1 MFKSGLTDL
10 EYEIEKMPEDEK
22 RIEEP
27 FRVIDIVEKILNANN
42 QEGKGQ
48 GLKILTPDQMLSRL
62 PIALAQLKAV
72 NNSKKLKNKIRQLL
86 LPFLK
91 MKTIFMNTGNNLI

>member
-1 MFKSGLTDL
+1 
-10 EYEIEKMPEDEK
+10 MPEDEK

-27 FRVIDIVEKILNANN
+27 FRVIDIVEKILDANN